1 MQAAAFVPEVGA
13 PICWPRRVNQLLPL
27 TFIVDP
33 RSALRFG
40 MAFALHQNRGEER
53 AAGGMQSQPRPG
65 FKPLEVVHMI
75 PRFVVAVVAVI
86 ALTAGQA
93 FAARPVLRISILM
106 SGVVLVNGE
115 RTMLPLLEPELVA
128 LKARGGEVWYFR
140 ESTQTYPGR
149 NGLTLFGLLI
159 KHRVPTSLS
168 DRADFSDLEQRETAG
183 LEAER

>member
-1 MQAAAFVPEVGA
+1 
-13 PICWPRRVNQLLPL
+13 
-27 TFIVDP
+27 
-33 RSALRFG
+33 
-40 MAFALHQNRGEER
+40 
-53 AAGGMQSQPRPG
+53 
-65 FKPLEVVHMI
+65 MI
-75 PRFVVAVVAVI
+75 PRFVVAVLAVL

-93 FAARPVLRISILM
+93 SAARPVLRISILM

-140 ESTQTYPGR
+140 ESTQPYPGR

>member
-1 MQAAAFVPEVGA
+1 
-13 PICWPRRVNQLLPL
+13 
-27 TFIVDP
+27 
-33 RSALRFG
+33 
-40 MAFALHQNRGEER
+40 
-53 AAGGMQSQPRPG
+53 
-65 FKPLEVVHMI
+65 MI
-75 PRFVVAVVAVI
+75 PRFVVAVLVVL

-93 FAARPVLRISILM
+93 FAVRPVLKISILM

-140 ESTQTYPGR
+140 ESTHAYPGP

-168 DRADFSDLEQRETAG
+168 ARADFADLEQRDASAPEG
-183 LEAER
+183 DR

>member
-1 MQAAAFVPEVGA
+1 
-13 PICWPRRVNQLLPL
+13 
-27 TFIVDP
+27 
-33 RSALRFG
+33 
-40 MAFALHQNRGEER
+40 
-53 AAGGMQSQPRPG
+53 
-65 FKPLEVVHMI
+65 MI
-75 PRFVVAVVAVI
+75 PRFVVAVLAVL

-159 KHRVPTSLS
+159 KHRVPTSFA
-168 DRADFSDLEQRETAG
+168 DKADFSDLEQRETSG
-183 LEAER
+183 LEAAR